1 MYEVEV
7 LQDDAAPEGTL
18 DAQAVAVYMFHGEHP
33 PPAAEREV
41 TRVGVAASYRWKRRP
56 PIFKCCGFLSVAP
69 WCFATQQGNA
79 LLVASSTAALNDVHT
94 LFLNYVSTAW
104 LARKQK

>member
-41 TRVGVAASYRWKRRP
+41 TTKGGRGRIVSLEATPADIQVLRLLISRP
-56 PIFKCCGFLSVAP
+56 LVLCD
-69 WCFATQQGNA
+69 ATG
-79 LLVASSTAALNDVHT
+79 
-94 LFLNYVSTAW
+94 
-104 LARKQK
+104 

>member
-41 TRVGVAASYRWKRRP
+41 TTKGTSSAGWAWPHRIVGSDARRYSSAAASYQSPLGALRRNR
-56 PIFKCCGFLSVAP
+56 VTRY
-69 WCFATQQGNA
+69 WWRRQQ
-79 LLVASSTAALNDVHT
+79 
-94 LFLNYVSTAW
+94 
-104 LARKQK
+104 RP